1 MDLNEKIR
9 MYLSVKAAGGR
20 EAALLKNDIE
30 REIIKLCYFLPQKFS
45 SLREED
51 ASEFALLIHSQ
62 TDYIIKNFKP
72 EKASFSNYM
81 KSYLENRVKQF
92 YYRKAKLVKKEKA
105 VLRHHMYYQ
114 EMLEFEEK
122 QNRIYDPPV
131 FARIP
136 DSWRRK
142 LSYAF
147 LHSSTIH
154 RRFFITALTFMPFMG
169 RNTVREI
176 CRIFRFDF
184 SQTAFLCEY
193 FRKRCLDQVEEEE
206 RLESRCNFYWNK
218 VLELDCESAA
228 SRDYSLYEDSEMQ
241 LLIQINRLHH
251 RNRLHDIDRHT
262 TRVPYKE
269 LSDELNVSIR
279 YIETAVFQTR
289 SLIQWVSG
297 ESNHFYGSHRIE
309 WQLSQGRWRENLRYE
324 QVPVLVPS
332 KVFETR
338 LFTRRSK

>member
-9 MYLSVKAAGGR
+9 CYLNTKEAGR
-20 EAALLKNDIE
+20 KETVLLRNDIE

-45 SLREED
+45 FLKEED
-51 ASEFALLIHSQ
+51 ASEFTLHIYSQ
-62 TDYIIKNFKP
+62 IDYIISNYKP
-72 EKASFSNYM
+72 EKGSFSNYM
-81 KSYLENRVKQF
+81 KSYLENRAKQF
-92 YYRKAKLVKKEKA
+92 YYRKSKQIRKEKA
-105 VLRHHMYYQ
+105 VLRHHMYYE
-114 EMLEFEEK
+114 EMLENDEK
-122 QNRIYDPPV
+122 QSRIYDPPDY
-131 FARIP
+131 ARLP
-136 DSWRRK
+136 DTWRRK

-147 LHSSTIH
+147 MHSSTIH

-184 SQTAFLCEY
+184 RETALLCEY
-193 FRKRCLDQVEEEE
+193 FRKKCQDQILEEE

-218 VLELDCESAA
+218 VLELEYESAA
-228 SRDYSLYEDSEMQ
+228 SRDYSLYEDSEIQFLRQ
-241 LLIQINRLHH
+241 LNRLHH
-251 RNRLHDIDRHT
+251 RNRLNDIDRHT

-269 LSDELNVSIR
+269 LSEELHVSIR

-289 SLIQWVSG
+289 SLIQWVTG
-297 ESNHFYGSHRIE
+297 ESEHFYGSNRIE
-309 WQLSQGRWRENLRYE
+309 WQLSEGRWKANLRYD
-324 QVPVLVPS
+324 QVPILVPS